1 MITVILAIMK
11 QGSKL
16 IFILFLLVGAITT
29 FGQSGNSV
37 NPDDEFNLFLFSLL
51 MIFICAMTGAA
62 ILGAM
67 VATLILLFLLA
78 LLALGVLSTSV
89 AIGLYRRSFA
99 AGFKS
104 FIMIL
109 FITVCAAIGGIG
121 LVFVGYF
128 FNLPTSTVMN
138 LMIGISSGAMG
149 GLLMALATYHVL
161 LWTIKIMAQKFQ
173 IG

>member
-1 MITVILAIMK
+1 MMK

-16 IFILFLLVGAITT
+16 IFILFLLVCVITT

-37 NPDDEFNLFLFSLL
+37 EPDDGFNLFLFSLL

-67 VATLILLFLLA
+67 AAALILFFLFA
-78 LLALGVLSTSV
+78 LIALGVLSTSV
-89 AIGLYRRSFA
+89 AIGLYKRSFA
-99 AGFKS
+99 EGFKS

-121 LVFVGYF
+121 LVLVDYF
-128 FNLPTSTVMN
+128 FNLPTSAVMN
-138 LMIGISSGAMG
+138 LVIGISSGIAG
-149 GLLMALATYHVL
+149 GLLMALATYNVL
-161 LWTIKIMAQKFQ
+161 RWIIKIMAQKFR
-173 IG
+173 IA